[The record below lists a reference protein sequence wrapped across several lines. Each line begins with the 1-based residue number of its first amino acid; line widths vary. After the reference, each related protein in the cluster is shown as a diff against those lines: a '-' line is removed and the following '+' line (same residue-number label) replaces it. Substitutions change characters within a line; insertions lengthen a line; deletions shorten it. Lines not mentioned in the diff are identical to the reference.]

1 MHSIGTIAVAA
12 AGLGNLTAQLPWAW
26 FALIAVVDAALV
38 VVVINRRRAGR
49 AVVDARSQAPSAETM
64 VLRSGWSVPRSRALR
79 VRPHP
84 ATYAWPLH
92 SEYMVSRLV

>member
-1 MHSIGTIAVAA
+1 MHSIGAIAVA
-12 AGLGNLTAQLPWAW
+12 AGLGNLSAQLPWVW
-26 FALIAVVDAALV
+26 FAVMAVVDAALA
-38 VVVINRRRAGR
+38 VVVIKRRRAGR
-49 AVVDARSQAPSAETM
+49 AGVGARSQAPSADTL

-92 SEYMVSRLV
+92 SEYMISRLV